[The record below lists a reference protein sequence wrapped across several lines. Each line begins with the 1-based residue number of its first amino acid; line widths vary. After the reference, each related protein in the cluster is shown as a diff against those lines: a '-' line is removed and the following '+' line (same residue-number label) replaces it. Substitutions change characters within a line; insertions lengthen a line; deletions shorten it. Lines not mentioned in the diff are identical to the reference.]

1 MSSKNNKT
9 QSQLS
14 STSTLGIFD
23 YWCTA
28 ATVWAKD
35 WIWNSFYIIY
45 ILSMSNSIE
54 QNTQLYNNNIVG
66 LNETEYKS
74 YSVKATI
81 FLMKIFFTYCIV

>member
-1 MSSKNNKT
+1 
-9 QSQLS
+9 
-14 STSTLGIFD
+14 
-23 YWCTA
+23 
-28 ATVWAKD
+28 
-35 WIWNSFYIIY
+35 
-45 ILSMSNSIE
+45 MSNSIE